1 MKHIL
6 ALDLG
11 TTNVRAVLFD
21 EAMRPVS
28 ADEMEISVFYPK
40 SGWVEQDPIEMIT
53 KQLEVAKRV
62 IDKSRVVETSIVG
75 IGVTNQRE
83 TTILWNRDTGRPIGN
98 AIVWQDRRT
107 AAICEKIAAGKAA
120 QFIYDSTG
128 LILDPYFSASK
139 ISWLLRNIP
148 ALKSAAQAGHIAFGT
163 VDSWLIWNL
172 TQGKVH
178 CTDPTNASRTMLFNI
193 KTLAWDEELLDIWDI
208 PKEILPTVIP
218 STGFFGE
225 TSLISSKNIPISGV
239 MGDQQ
244 AAFFGQ
250 RCFERGSAKCT
261 YGTGCFTLINTGD
274 EANITK
280 AGLITTIAFS
290 DGISTEY
297 ALEASI
303 FMGGSTVQWLRDG
316 LGIINR
322 AEEIEELAEKV
333 EDANGVVLV
342 PAFTGLG
349 APHWDPHA
357 RGIMVG
363 LTRDTNKN
371 HIARAVLDAIAW
383 QVSDVIDLMSKT
395 IELEID
401 LIRVDGGAV
410 ENNLLMQIQADY
422 LQRPVY
428 RSAHKETTA
437 LGAAMVSSLGIKLHK
452 NKHEI
457 PVLASE
463 PKIFKPKITQTMKE
477 SAQNT
482 WYRAVERSLSWEI
495 D

>member
-28 ADEMEISVFYPK
+28 TDEMEINVFYPK
-40 SGWVEQDPIEMIT
+40 SGWVEQDPVEMIT
-53 KQLEVAKRV
+53 KQLQVAKRV
-62 IDKSRVVETSIVG
+62 VDKSGVAEASIAG

-107 AAICEKIAAGKAA
+107 ATICEKVSKTGHA
-120 QFIYDSTG
+120 QLIYNSTG

-139 ISWLLRNIP
+139 INWLMRNTP
-148 ALKSAAQAGHIAFGT
+148 GLQEAAKAGKIAFGT

-178 CTDPTNASRTMLFNI
+178 YTDPTNASRTMLFNI
-193 KTLAWDEELLDIWDI
+193 KTLAWDDELLNIWDV
-208 PKEILPTVIP
+208 PREILPTVKP

-250 RCFERGSAKCT
+250 RCFQRGSTKCT

-274 EANITK
+274 EANTTSS
-280 AGLITTIAFS
+280 GLLTTIAFS

-316 LGIINR
+316 LGIIDR
-322 AEEIEELAEKV
+322 SEEIEELAEKV

-357 RGIMVG
+357 RGIIIG

-371 HIARAVLDAIAW
+371 HIARSVLDAIAW
-383 QVSDVIDLMSKT
+383 QVNDVIDLMSET
-395 IELEID
+395 AEIEID
-401 LIRVDGGAV
+401 FIRVDGGAV

-452 NKHEI
+452 NKQEI
-457 PVLASE
+457 PVIASE
-463 PKIFKPKITQTMKE
+463 PKIFKPKITQAMKE
-477 SAQNT
+477 SAQST
-482 WYRAVERSLSWEI
+482 WYRAVKRSLSWAI

>member
-28 ADEMEISVFYPK
+28 KDEKEISILYPK
-40 SGWVEQDPIEMIT
+40 SGWVEQDPVEMIT
-53 KQLEVAKRV
+53 KQLQVAKRV
-62 IDKSRVVETSIVG
+62 VDKSGVAEASIAG
-75 IGVTNQRE
+75 IGITNQRE

-107 AAICEKIAAGKAA
+107 TAICEKVSKTGHA
-120 QFIYDSTG
+120 QLIYNSTG

-139 ISWLLRNIP
+139 INWLMRNTP
-148 ALKSAAQAGHIAFGT
+148 GLKAEAKAGNIAFGT

-178 CTDPTNASRTMLFNI
+178 YTDPTNASRTMLFNI
-193 KTLAWDEELLDIWDI
+193 KTLAWDDELLNIWDI
-208 PKEILPTVIP
+208 PREILPTVKP

-250 RCFERGSAKCT
+250 KCFERGSAKCT
-261 YGTGCFTLINTGD
+261 YGTGCFALLNVGD
-274 EANITK
+274 EANIK
-280 AGLITTIAFS
+280 SSGLLTTIAFN
-290 DGISTEY
+290 DGSSTEY

-316 LGIINR
+316 LGIISQ
-322 AEEIEELAEKV
+322 AKEIEKLAEKV
-333 EDANGVVLV
+333 EDAKGVVLV

-357 RGIMVG
+357 RGIIVG
-363 LTRDTNKN
+363 LTRDTNKS

-383 QVSDVIDLMSKT
+383 QVNDVMDLMSET
-395 IELEID
+395 AALEVD
-401 LIRVDGGAV
+401 LFRVDGGAV

-422 LQRPVY
+422 LQKPVY

-452 NKHEI
+452 NKQEI
-457 PVLASE
+457 PVIASE
-463 PKIFKPKITQTMKE
+463 PKIFKPKITQAMKE
-477 SAQNT
+477 SAQST
-482 WYRAVERSLSWEI
+482 WYRAVERSLSWAI

>member
-6 ALDLG
+6 SLDLG

-28 ADEMEISVFYPK
+28 ADEMEMSIFYPK

-62 IDKSRVVETSIVG
+62 VDKSKVSEASIAG
-75 IGVTNQRE
+75 IGITNQRE
-83 TTILWNRDTGRPIGN
+83 TTILWNRYTGKPIGN

-107 AAICEKIAAGKAA
+107 AAMCEKISKADHA
-120 QFIYDSTG
+120 KFIYDSTG
-128 LILDPYFSASK
+128 LVLDPYFSASK
-139 ISWLLRNIP
+139 ISWLMRNTP
-148 ALKSAAQAGHIAFGT
+148 GLKAAAKAGHIAFGT

-172 TQGKVH
+172 TQGNVH

-193 KTLAWDEELLDIWDI
+193 KTLAWDDELLRIWDI
-208 PKEILPTVIP
+208 PKEILPTVKP
-218 STGFFGE
+218 STGLFGE
-225 TSLISSKNIPISGV
+225 TALISSKKIPISGV

-250 RCFERGSAKCT
+250 RCFKKGTAKCT
-261 YGTGCFTLINTGD
+261 YGTGCFTLLNVGD
-274 EANITK
+274 NANLTSS
-280 AGLITTIAFS
+280 GLLTTIAFS
-290 DGISTEY
+290 DEISTDY

-316 LGIINR
+316 LGIIKHP
-322 AEEIEELAEKV
+322 EEIEELAKKV
-333 EDANGVVLV
+333 KDTNGVVLV

-357 RGIMVG
+357 RGTIVG

-371 HIARAVLDAIAW
+371 HIARAVLNAIAW
-383 QVSDVIDLMSKT
+383 QVCDVIDLMSKT
-395 IELEID
+395 TKIEVD
-401 LIRVDGGAV
+401 LIRADGGAV

-428 RSAHKETTA
+428 RSAEKETTA
-437 LGAAMVSSLGIKLHK
+437 LGAAMVSSLGINLHK
-452 NKHEI
+452 NKQEI
-457 PVLASE
+457 PPIASAPE
-463 PKIFKPKITQTMKE
+463 IFKPKITRALRE

-482 WYRAVERSLSWEI
+482 WHRAVKRSLSWAI